1 MPYIVLK
8 IFCYRKQ
15 VVIDRETCLLDIL
28 DTAGQEEY
36 SVMREQ
42 FMRTGEGFLFVFAV
56 NNVESLYK
64 FPEWRQQ
71 IKRAKEKE
79 EVRVLRLP
87 ESQCS
92 LQ

>member
-1 MPYIVLK
+1 M
-8 IFCYRKQ
+8 
-15 VVIDRETCLLDIL
+15 VIDKETCLLDIL

-56 NNVESLYK
+56 NNAESLDK
-64 FPEWRQQ
+64 FTEWREQ
-71 IKRAKEKE
+71 IKRAKEKD

-87 ESQCS
+87 ESQCCCV
-92 LQ
+92 

>member
-64 FPEWRQQ
+64 FPEWRLQ

-79 EVRVLRLP
+79 EVRVLRLR
-87 ESQCS
+87 ES